1 MSTAAT
7 SPYLRP
13 AFARSSDQD
22 NVAAHCCMS
31 LHRRNLPPILAHQQ
45 LIHSLMPPRESI
57 VLILRRAFVPLLDL
71 LAPLQ
76 CP

>member
-13 AFARSSDQD
+13 AFARSSDHD
-22 NVAAHCCMS
+22 NIAARYDMS
-31 LHRRNLPPILAHQQ
+31 LHRRDLPPILAHQQ
-45 LIHSLMPPRESI
+45 LIHSIMPPRESI

-71 LAPLQ
+71 LAELQ